1 MPDLAR
7 DEQSDEQS
15 LVAAVRNGDK
25 TAFEAIYRAYW
36 PSMVRFARRIGG
48 LSIEDAQE
56 LVQEVFLSLWR
67 SRERWSVR
75 DGLAQY
81 LFGAVHN
88 RARSPE
94 LRRHRVVSAPVA
106 DSAPTVDNSGPHRP
120 VVRELEATIAAII
133 DEMPARCRDV
143 YLLRHADGLDAHAI
157 AAALGLSV
165 ITVNRHHARALH
177 LLARGLAATEWA
189 DTLARVVDGSAYAH
203 D

>member
-1 MPDLAR
+1 MPDPTG
-7 DEQSDEQS
+7 DEQS
-15 LVAAVRNGDK
+15 LIAAVRSSDK
-25 TAFEAIYRAYW
+25 SAFEAIYRAYW
-36 PSMVRFARRIGG
+36 PSLVRFARRIGG

-75 DGLAQY
+75 DGIAQY

-88 RARSPE
+88 RARAPA
-94 LRRHRVVSAPVA
+94 LRRRRRVVPSPVA
-106 DSAPTVDNSGPHRP
+106 AIGPTVDNSGPHRP
-120 VVRELEATIAAII
+120 VVRELESTIAAII
-133 DEMPARCRDV
+133 DAMPARCRDV

-157 AAALGLSV
+157 AAALGLT
-165 ITVNRHHARALH
+165 ITTVNRHHARALH

-189 DTLARVVDGSAYAH
+189 DTLARVVDRSAYAN